1 LPRPALLDAAQSR
14 HAAGTAIAKIEAP
27 QHEGTLMSDDLGNRG
42 GQDRTRIDVNQDY
55 ELRDWSKKFG
65 VTPQQLKE
73 AVQAVGNRAA
83 DVEQRLKG
91 SGKDRDGSR

>member
-1 LPRPALLDAAQSR
+1 
-14 HAAGTAIAKIEAP
+14 
-27 QHEGTLMSDDLGNRG
+27 MSDDLGKRG
-42 GQDRTRIDVNQDY
+42 GQDRTRIDVNQDH

-73 AVQAVGNRAA
+73 AVQAVGTRAA

-91 SGKDRDGSR
+91 GGKDTADNR